1 MSAHMPAFL
10 TYKVQE
16 ETESQSPQ
24 SKGTQGEVTC
34 SRSHAGGCG
43 LGPGGCLLVTSKVTW
58 GSLNALLI
66 LRGPCPLSPS
76 TVPAGRPA
84 QSTALAWGH
93 PCPEPLTAPLPEG
106 GHSDFSIGAQSHR
119 GWAHSPSN
127 RSHCPASSTCLSC
140 LHAQH
145 CLCPAGRPGLG
156 QMAPGHGRAGVTRQH
171 GSSHSQAEQ
180 ALPHSPHLGRP
191 QPRDTPFLLLTR
203 AL

>member
-93 PCPEPLTAPLPEG
+93 PCPEPLAAPLPEG
-106 GHSDFSIGAQSHR
+106 GHSDFSIGAQSLTGAGPTPPPTGPTALHPQP
-119 GWAHSPSN
+119 A
-127 RSHCPASSTCLSC
+127 CPASTLSTACVLLAGTPESC
-140 LHAQH
+140 WLA
-145 CLCPAGRPGLG
+145 LRVLLA
-156 QMAPGHGRAGVTRQH
+156 V
-171 GSSHSQAEQ
+171 QA
-180 ALPHSPHLGRP
+180 
-191 QPRDTPFLLLTR
+191 
-203 AL
+203 